1 MTLGLLGNKI
11 GMTQIFDKKGNIIPV
26 TIIKGG
32 PCYVTQVKSKENC
45 GYQAVQVGY
54 SEVSNGIKHLTKPE
68 LGHLNKVNLPAFRY
82 LREYKTAEENFV
94 IGDKFTVEIFK
105 IGQSVNISGLTI
117 GKGNTGNIK
126 QHNFSRGP
134 MAHGSKHHR
143 LQGSLG
149 AGTTPG
155 RVFPGKRMPGR
166 LGSEKRTILGLEIID
181 IDIKENLLIIKGS
194 VPGKTG
200 NLLSINSSR
209 ENIKNK

>member
-32 PCYVTQVKSKENC
+32 PCYITQIKSEENC
-45 GYQAVQVGY
+45 GYNSIQLGY
-54 SEVSNGIKHLTKPE
+54 VEVAPNSKILTKPE
-68 LGHLNKVNLPAFRY
+68 LGHFNKVNSIPFRY
-82 LREYKTAEENFV
+82 LKEYKTDELNYE
-94 IGDKFTVEIFK
+94 IGHKVTVEMFE
-105 IGQSVNISGLTI
+105 IGQEVNISGLTT

-126 QHNFSRGP
+126 QHNFNRGP

-155 RVFPGKRMPGR
+155 RVFRGKRMPRRFG
-166 LGSEKRTILGLEIID
+166 GEKRTILGLEVIEID
-181 IDIKENLLIIKGS
+181 TKENLLIIKGS
-194 VPGKTG
+194 IPGKAG
-200 NLLSINSSR
+200 NLVSIR
-209 ENIKNK
+209 PKIK